1 MCPRFKG
8 TSCAYSGG
16 LRAIALTYPVIH
28 KGSKT
33 MSPKEVQT
41 IAKDRTLTDQV
52 RESPVDKYEARFR
65 LIASITLIVVLI
77 VIVFF

>member
-1 MCPRFKG
+1 
-8 TSCAYSGG
+8 
-16 LRAIALTYPVIH
+16 
-28 KGSKT
+28 